1 MDKYEKIKTINADK
15 NIKGLLKLR
24 KVKNL
29 SFSKRKFNLFN
40 FFFNRLFINMLVFL
54 KNFAK
59 KLCLLI

>member
-1 MDKYEKIKTINADK
+1 MDKYEKTKTINADK
-15 NIKGLLKLR
+15 NIKALLGLR

-29 SFSKRKFNLFN
+29 SFSKIKFNLFN